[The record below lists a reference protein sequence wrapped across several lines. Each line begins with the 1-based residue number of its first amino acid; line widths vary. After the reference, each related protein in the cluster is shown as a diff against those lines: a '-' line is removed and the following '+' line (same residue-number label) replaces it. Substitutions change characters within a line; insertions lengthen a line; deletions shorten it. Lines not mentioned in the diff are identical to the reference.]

1 MKYTT
6 VVFRDNVNRYYI
18 GEKENDAIVGF
29 KHFQVTVDPKDSA
42 YEAFRNLELN
52 EFLIVNVE
60 AVIDH
65 ISAGYKITPLT
76 VGSLSA
82 NTADGAVP
90 NGVAPEIYEIQ
101 PLEKVLEIF
110 NSVLS
115 PKQETPKPSKR
126 KKKAN
131 KV

>member
-6 VVFRDNVNRYYI
+6 VVFRDNLNRYYI
-18 GEKENDAIVGF
+18 GEKENDVFIGF

-42 YEAFRNLELN
+42 YEALRNLKLN
-52 EFLIVNVE
+52 EFLIVDVE
-60 AVIDH
+60 AV
-65 ISAGYKITPLT
+65 STGYRITPLT

-115 PKQETPKPSKR
+115 PKQEAPKPSKR
-126 KKKAN
+126 KKKTRN
-131 KV
+131 KTT